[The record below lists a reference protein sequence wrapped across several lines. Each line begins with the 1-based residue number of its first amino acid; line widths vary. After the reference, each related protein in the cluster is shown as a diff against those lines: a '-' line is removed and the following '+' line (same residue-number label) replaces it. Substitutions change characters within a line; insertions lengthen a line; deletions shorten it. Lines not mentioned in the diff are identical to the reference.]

1 MRQLPILSE
10 ADRASARAGHDLI
23 ASRLKD
29 DPTSVSLTVKMS
41 AKHTVAVPI
50 PQPVVVHL
58 LDVLSLMSIG
68 TELRVLPVDA
78 ELTSSQIA
86 DILGCSRPTAVKLMT
101 DGEIPFRFQGS
112 RRRARLVDV
121 LAYKDT
127 RDDAGRLSTE

>member
-10 ADRASARAGHDLI
+10 ADRATARAGHEI
-23 ASRLKD
+23 ISSRLKD
-29 DPTSVSLTVKMS
+29 DPASVSLTVRMS
-41 AKHTVAVPI
+41 NKRTIAVPI

-112 RRRARLVDV
+112 RRRARLKDV
-121 LAYKDT
+121 LDYKDA
-127 RDDAGRLSTE
+127 RDEGDRMSSE